1 MIIHVIYIAFQNRMG
16 HKKTIRGSGQ
26 KQHLKKAF
34 AAEENED
41 KQALKKDVST
51 SKFLL
56 FFL

>member
-1 MIIHVIYIAFQNRMG
+1 MIIHIIYIAFQNRMG
-16 HKKTIRGSGQ
+16 HKKTIRGSGK

-51 SKFLL
+51 CNYY
-56 FFL
+56 